1 MLSNNQ
7 SIITIALQ
15 GVFLCKAIKFDLKT
29 KFLST
34 VKLTVNRM
42 AFEEIIKD

>member
-1 MLSNNQ
+1 
-7 SIITIALQ
+7 
-15 GVFLCKAIKFDLKT
+15 LKT

-42 AFEEIIKD
+42 AFEEIIKDWNNVLLIDFLIFGV